1 MNLHEYQSKKLF
13 FDHGIPVLDGE
24 IANSPKEA
32 KKAAENLQ
40 SDIWVVKAQVH
51 AGGRGK
57 AGGVKIARSI
67 SEVEEMASE
76 MLGTNLV
83 TKQTDSEGLPV
94 NQVYIESGTS
104 IQDEYYLSLLV
115 DRTKESWTYIA
126 SREGGVDIEAVAEDS
141 PEKII
146 NYTIDPS
153 KGLDLA
159 SLHKVA
165 AQMGF
170 QDDVASQFISIT
182 QKMFE
187 IAKDKDANLI
197 EVNPLILNDG
207 NQLIALD
214 AKISIESNALF
225 RQEGLLSF
233 KDDSQENELEV
244 KASEHD
250 LSYVSLD
257 GNIACMVN
265 GAGLAMAT
273 MDLIKL
279 HGGEPANFLDVG
291 GGATTER
298 VKIAIDIIMENPNV
312 DAILI
317 NIFGGIVR
325 CDVIAMGITEAVKST
340 DIDIPIVVRLQGTN
354 VNFGK
359 KILEESWMKIISAS
373 DLTDAAIKGKV
384 DKLIGLKENVIVGR
398 LVPAGTGS
406 IKNLWNKKAKEDDEK
421 FLSDQEKLE
430 TSEAQI
436 SQ

>member
-13 FDHGIPVLDGE
+13 LDHGIPVLKGK
-24 IANSPKEA
+24 IANSPDEA
-32 KKAAENLQ
+32 KSAAEKLQ

-57 AGGVKIARSI
+57 AGGVKIAKSI
-67 SEVEEMASE
+67 DEVQERAAE
-76 MLGTNLV
+76 MLGSNLI
-83 TKQTDSEGLPV
+83 TKQTDDLGLPV
-94 NQVYIESGTS
+94 SQVYIESGTS
-104 IQDEYYLSLLV
+104 IQSEYYLSLLV
-115 DRTKESWTYIA
+115 DRTKESWTFIA
-126 SREGGVDIEAVAEDS
+126 SKEGGVDIEAVAEES
-141 PEKII
+141 PDKII
-146 NYTIDPS
+146 NYTIDPL
-153 KGLDLA
+153 KGLEIGSLKELA
-159 SLHKVA
+159 DRMEFV
-165 AQMGF
+165 
-170 QDDVASQFISIT
+170 DDIQSQFISIT
-182 QKMFE
+182 RKMFE

-197 EVNPLILNDG
+197 EVNPLILDDD

-225 RQEGLLSF
+225 RQHELLSY

-244 KASEHD
+244 KASNHD

-298 VKIAIDIIMENPNV
+298 VKIAIEIIMENPNV

-325 CDVIAMGITEAVKST
+325 CDIIAQGIYEAVKST
-340 DIDIPIVVRLQGTN
+340 AIDIPIVVRLQGTN
-354 VNFGK
+354 VELGT
-359 KILEESWMKIISAS
+359 KILEESGMKIISAS
-373 DLTDAAIKGKV
+373 DLTDAAIKV
-384 DKLIGLKENVIVGR
+384 V
-398 LVPAGTGS
+398 AS
-406 IKNLWNKKAKEDDEK
+406 IKGKTE
-421 FLSDQEKLE
+421 
-430 TSEAQI
+430 
-436 SQ
+436 

>member
-13 FDHGIPVLDGE
+13 SDHGIPVLEGN
-24 IANSPKEA
+24 IASSPDEA
-32 KKAAENLQ
+32 KSSAEKLKG
-40 SDIWVVKAQVH
+40 DIWVVKAQVH

-67 SEVEEMASE
+67 AEVHEMASE
-76 MLGTNLV
+76 MLGTNLI
-83 TKQTDSEGLPV
+83 TKQTDEKGLPV

-104 IQDEYYLSLLV
+104 IQSEYYLSLLV

-126 SREGGVDIEAVAEDS
+126 SIEGGVDIETVAEES

-146 NYTIDPS
+146 NYTIDPL
-153 KGLDLA
+153 KGLELS
-159 SLHKVA
+159 SLKKMA
-165 AQMGF
+165 DRMGF
-170 QDDVASQFISIT
+170 TDDVHSQFVSIT
-182 QKMFE
+182 KRMFE

-197 EVNPLILNDG
+197 EVNPLILDDH

-225 RQEGLLSF
+225 RQEELLSF
-233 KDDSQENELEV
+233 KDNSQENELEV

-291 GGATTER
+291 GGATTDR
-298 VKIAIDIIMENPNV
+298 VKMAIDIIMENPNV

-325 CDVIAMGITEAVKST
+325 CDVIAQGITEAVKST
-340 DIDIPIVVRLQGTN
+340 AIDIPIVVRLQGTN
-354 VNFGK
+354 VELGTR
-359 KILEESWMKIISAS
+359 ILEESGMKIISAS
-373 DLTDAAIKGKV
+373 DLTDAAIKV
-384 DKLIGLKENVIVGR
+384 VSSVKEAV
-398 LVPAGTGS
+398 
-406 IKNLWNKKAKEDDEK
+406 
-421 FLSDQEKLE
+421 Q
-430 TSEAQI
+430 
-436 SQ
+436 

>member
-13 FDHGIPVLDGE
+13 FDHGIPVLNGD
-24 IANSPKEA
+24 ISSSPDEA
-32 KKAAENLQ
+32 KSVAEKLEG
-40 SDIWVVKAQVH
+40 DIWVVKAQVH

-57 AGGVKIARSI
+57 AGGVKIAKSI
-67 SEVEEMASE
+67 AEVHERASE

-83 TKQTDSEGLPV
+83 TKQTDEKGLPV

-104 IQDEYYLSLLV
+104 IQSEYYLSLLV

-126 SREGGVDIEAVAEDS
+126 SIEGGVDIEAVAEES

-146 NYTIDPS
+146 NYTIDPL
-153 KGLDLA
+153 KGLELS
-159 SLHKVA
+159 SLKQMA
-165 AQMGF
+165 DRMGF
-170 QDDVASQFISIT
+170 TDDVHSQFVSIT

-187 IAKDKDANLI
+187 IAKEKDANLI
-197 EVNPLILNDG
+197 EVNPLILDDH

-225 RQEGLLSF
+225 RQEELLSF
-233 KDDSQENELEV
+233 KDNSQENELEV

-291 GGATTER
+291 GGATTDR
-298 VKIAIDIIMENPNV
+298 VKMAIDIIMENPNV

-325 CDVIAMGITEAVKST
+325 CDVIAQGITEAVKST
-340 DIDIPIVVRLQGTN
+340 AIDIPIVVRLQGTN
-354 VNFGK
+354 VELGTR
-359 KILEESWMKIISAS
+359 ILEESGMKIISAS
-373 DLTDAAIKGKV
+373 DLTDAAIKV
-384 DKLIGLKENVIVGR
+384 VSSVKEAV
-398 LVPAGTGS
+398 
-406 IKNLWNKKAKEDDEK
+406 
-421 FLSDQEKLE
+421 Q
-430 TSEAQI
+430 
-436 SQ
+436 

>member
-13 FDHGIPVLDGE
+13 SDHGIPVLEGN
-24 IANSPKEA
+24 IASSPDEA
-32 KKAAENLQ
+32 KSAAEKLKG
-40 SDIWVVKAQVH
+40 DIWVVKAQVH

-67 SEVEEMASE
+67 AEVHEMASE
-76 MLGTNLV
+76 MLGTNLI
-83 TKQTDSEGLPV
+83 TKQTDEKGLPV

-104 IQDEYYLSLLV
+104 IQSEYYLSLLV

-126 SREGGVDIEAVAEDS
+126 SIEGGVDIEAVAEES

-146 NYTIDPS
+146 NYTIDPL
-153 KGLDLA
+153 KGLELS
-159 SLHKVA
+159 SLKQMA
-165 AQMGF
+165 DRMGF
-170 QDDVASQFISIT
+170 TDDVHSQFVSIT
-182 QKMFE
+182 KKMFE
-187 IAKDKDANLI
+187 IAKEKDANLI
-197 EVNPLILNDG
+197 EVNPLILDDH

-225 RQEGLLSF
+225 RQEELQSF
-233 KDDSQENELEV
+233 KDNSQENELEV

-291 GGATTER
+291 GGATTDR
-298 VKIAIDIIMENPNV
+298 VKMAIDIIMENPNV

-325 CDVIAMGITEAVKST
+325 CDVIAQGITEAVKST
-340 DIDIPIVVRLQGTN
+340 AIDIPIVVRLQGTN
-354 VNFGK
+354 VELGTR
-359 KILEESWMKIISAS
+359 ILEESGMKIISAS
-373 DLTDAAIKGKV
+373 DLTDAAIKV
-384 DKLIGLKENVIVGR
+384 VSSVKEAV
-398 LVPAGTGS
+398 
-406 IKNLWNKKAKEDDEK
+406 
-421 FLSDQEKLE
+421 Q
-430 TSEAQI
+430 
-436 SQ
+436 

>member
-13 FDHGIPVLDGE
+13 SDHGIPVLEGN
-24 IANSPKEA
+24 IASSPDEA
-32 KKAAENLQ
+32 KSAAEKLKG
-40 SDIWVVKAQVH
+40 DIWVVKAQVH

-67 SEVEEMASE
+67 AEVHEMASE
-76 MLGTNLV
+76 MLGTNLI
-83 TKQTDSEGLPV
+83 TKQTDEKGLPV

-104 IQDEYYLSLLV
+104 IQSEYYLSLLV

-126 SREGGVDIEAVAEDS
+126 SIEGGVDIEAVAEES

-146 NYTIDPS
+146 NYTIDPL
-153 KGLDLA
+153 KGLELS
-159 SLHKVA
+159 SLKQMA
-165 AQMGF
+165 DRMGF
-170 QDDVASQFISIT
+170 TDDVHSQFVSIT
-182 QKMFE
+182 KKMFE
-187 IAKDKDANLI
+187 IAKEKDANLI
-197 EVNPLILNDG
+197 EVNPLILDDH

-225 RQEGLLSF
+225 RQEELLSF
-233 KDDSQENELEV
+233 KDNSQENELEV

-291 GGATTER
+291 GGATTDR
-298 VKIAIDIIMENPNV
+298 VKMAIDIIMENPNV
-312 DAILI
+312 DGILI

-325 CDVIAMGITEAVKST
+325 CDVIAQGITEAVKST
-340 DIDIPIVVRLQGTN
+340 AIDIPIVVRLQGTN
-354 VNFGK
+354 VELGTR
-359 KILEESWMKIISAS
+359 ILEESGMKIISAS
-373 DLTDAAIKGKV
+373 DLTDAAIKV
-384 DKLIGLKENVIVGR
+384 VSSVKEAV
-398 LVPAGTGS
+398 
-406 IKNLWNKKAKEDDEK
+406 
-421 FLSDQEKLE
+421 Q
-430 TSEAQI
+430 
-436 SQ
+436 

>member
-153 KGLDLA
+153 QGLDLA
-159 SLHKVA
+159 SLHKMS

-182 QKMFE
+182 EKMFE

-197 EVNPLILNDG
+197 EVNPLILNNG

-325 CDVIAMGITEAVKST
+325 CDVIAKGITEAVKST

-354 VNFGK
+354 VDLGK
-359 KILEESWMKIISAS
+359 KILEESGMKIISAS
-373 DLTDAAIKGKV
+373 DLTDAAIKVVSSVKG
-384 DKLIGLKENVIVGR
+384 
-398 LVPAGTGS
+398 
-406 IKNLWNKKAKEDDEK
+406 
-421 FLSDQEKLE
+421 
-430 TSEAQI
+430 
-436 SQ
+436 

>member
-13 FDHGIPVLDGE
+13 SDHGIPVLEGN
-24 IANSPKEA
+24 IASSPDEA
-32 KKAAENLQ
+32 KSAAEKLKG
-40 SDIWVVKAQVH
+40 DIWVVKAQVH

-67 SEVEEMASE
+67 AEVHEMASE
-76 MLGTNLV
+76 MLGTSLI
-83 TKQTDSEGLPV
+83 TKQTDEKGLPV

-104 IQDEYYLSLLV
+104 IQSEYYLSLLV

-126 SREGGVDIEAVAEDS
+126 SIEGGVDIEAVAEES

-146 NYTIDPS
+146 NYTIDPL
-153 KGLDLA
+153 KGLELS
-159 SLHKVA
+159 SLKQMA
-165 AQMGF
+165 DRMGF
-170 QDDVASQFISIT
+170 TDDVHSQFVSIT
-182 QKMFE
+182 KKMFE
-187 IAKDKDANLI
+187 IAKEKDANLI
-197 EVNPLILNDG
+197 EVNPLILDDH

-225 RQEGLLSF
+225 RQEELLSF
-233 KDDSQENELEV
+233 KDNSQENKLEV

-291 GGATTER
+291 GGATTDR
-298 VKIAIDIIMENPNV
+298 VKMAIDIIMENPNV

-325 CDVIAMGITEAVKST
+325 CDVIAQGITEAVKST
-340 DIDIPIVVRLQGTN
+340 AIDIPIVVRLQGTN
-354 VNFGK
+354 VELGTR
-359 KILEESWMKIISAS
+359 ILEESGMKIISAS
-373 DLTDAAIKGKV
+373 DLTDAAIKV
-384 DKLIGLKENVIVGR
+384 VSSVKEAV
-398 LVPAGTGS
+398 
-406 IKNLWNKKAKEDDEK
+406 
-421 FLSDQEKLE
+421 Q
-430 TSEAQI
+430 
-436 SQ
+436 

>member
-1 MNLHEYQSKKLF
+1 MNLHEYQSKELF

-32 KKAAENLQ
+32 KKAAEKLQ

-67 SEVEEMASE
+67 REVEERASE

-187 IAKDKDANLI
+187 IAKGKDANLI
-197 EVNPLILNDG
+197 EVNPLILNDS

-225 RQEGLLSF
+225 RQEELLSF

-298 VKIAIDIIMENPNV
+298 VKMAIDIIMENPNV

-325 CDVIAMGITEAVKST
+325 CDVIAKGITEAVKST
-340 DIDIPIVVRLQGTN
+340 AIDIPIVVRLQGTN
-354 VNFGK
+354 VDLGK
-359 KILEESWMKIISAS
+359 KILEESGMKIISAS
-373 DLTDAAIKGKV
+373 DLTDAAIKVVSSVKG
-384 DKLIGLKENVIVGR
+384 
-398 LVPAGTGS
+398 
-406 IKNLWNKKAKEDDEK
+406 
-421 FLSDQEKLE
+421 
-430 TSEAQI
+430 
-436 SQ
+436 

>member
-1 MNLHEYQSKKLF
+1 MNLHEYQSKELF

-32 KKAAENLQ
+32 KKAAEKLQ

-67 SEVEEMASE
+67 SEVEERASE
-76 MLGTNLV
+76 MLGNNLV

-170 QDDVASQFISIT
+170 QGDVASQFISIT

-187 IAKDKDANLI
+187 IAKGKDANLI
-197 EVNPLILNDG
+197 EVNPLILNDS

-225 RQEGLLSF
+225 RQEELLSF

-298 VKIAIDIIMENPNV
+298 VKMAIDIIMENPNV

-325 CDVIAMGITEAVKST
+325 CDVIAEGITEAVKST
-340 DIDIPIVVRLQGTN
+340 AIDIPIVVRLQGTN
-354 VNFGK
+354 VDLGK
-359 KILEESWMKIISAS
+359 KILEESGMKIISAS
-373 DLTDAAIKGKV
+373 DLTDAAIKVVSSVKG
-384 DKLIGLKENVIVGR
+384 
-398 LVPAGTGS
+398 
-406 IKNLWNKKAKEDDEK
+406 
-421 FLSDQEKLE
+421 
-430 TSEAQI
+430 
-436 SQ
+436 

>member
-13 FDHGIPVLDGE
+13 FNHGIPVLDGE
-24 IANSPKEA
+24 IANSPREA

-153 KGLDLA
+153 KGLDLS

-182 QKMFE
+182 KKMFE
-187 IAKDKDANLI
+187 IAKEKDANLI

-225 RQEGLLSF
+225 RQEELLSL
-233 KDDSQENELEV
+233 KDESQENELEV

-298 VKIAIDIIMENPNV
+298 VKMAIDIIMENPNV
-312 DAILI
+312 EAILI

-325 CDVIAMGITEAVKST
+325 CDVIAKGITEAVKST
-340 DIDIPIVVRLQGTN
+340 SIDIPIVVRLQGTN
-354 VNFGK
+354 VDLGK
-359 KILEESWMKIISAS
+359 KILEESGMKIISAS
-373 DLTDAAIKGKV
+373 DLTDAAIKVVSSVKG
-384 DKLIGLKENVIVGR
+384 
-398 LVPAGTGS
+398 
-406 IKNLWNKKAKEDDEK
+406 
-421 FLSDQEKLE
+421 
-430 TSEAQI
+430 
-436 SQ
+436 

>member
-13 FDHGIPVLDGE
+13 FDHGIPILNGN
-24 IANSPKEA
+24 IASSPDEA
-32 KKAAENLQ
+32 KLAAEKLEG
-40 SDIWVVKAQVH
+40 DIWVVKAQVH

-57 AGGVKIARSI
+57 AGGVKIAKSI
-67 SEVEEMASE
+67 AEVQEMASE
-76 MLGTNLV
+76 MLGTNLI
-83 TKQTDSEGLPV
+83 TKQTDENGLPV

-104 IQDEYYLSLLV
+104 IQSEYYLSLLV

-126 SREGGVDIEAVAEDS
+126 SIEGGVDIEAVAEES

-146 NYTIDPS
+146 NYTIDPL
-153 KGLDLA
+153 KGLELS
-159 SLHKVA
+159 SLKKMA
-165 AQMGF
+165 DRMGF
-170 QDDVASQFISIT
+170 TDDVHSQFVSIT
-182 QKMFE
+182 KKMFE
-187 IAKDKDANLI
+187 IAKEKDANLI
-197 EVNPLILNDG
+197 EVNPLILDDH

-225 RQEGLLSF
+225 RQEELLSF
-233 KDDSQENELEV
+233 KDNTQENELEV

-291 GGATTER
+291 GGATTDR
-298 VKIAIDIIMENPNV
+298 VKMAIDIIMENPNV

-325 CDVIAMGITEAVKST
+325 CDVIAQGITEAVKST
-340 DIDIPIVVRLQGTN
+340 AIDIPIVVRLQGTN
-354 VNFGK
+354 VELGTR
-359 KILEESWMKIISAS
+359 ILEESGMKIISAS
-373 DLTDAAIKGKV
+373 DLTDAAIKV
-384 DKLIGLKENVIVGR
+384 VSSVKEAV
-398 LVPAGTGS
+398 
-406 IKNLWNKKAKEDDEK
+406 
-421 FLSDQEKLE
+421 Q
-430 TSEAQI
+430 
-436 SQ
+436 

>member
-1 MNLHEYQSKKLF
+1 MNLHEYQSKELF

-32 KKAAENLQ
+32 KTAAEKLQ

-67 SEVEEMASE
+67 SEVEERASE

-187 IAKDKDANLI
+187 IAKGKDANLI
-197 EVNPLILNDG
+197 EVNPLILNDS

-225 RQEGLLSF
+225 RQEELLSL

-250 LSYVSLD
+250 LSYVSLE

-298 VKIAIDIIMENPNV
+298 VKMAIDIIMENPNV

-325 CDVIAMGITEAVKST
+325 CDVIAEGITEAVKST
-340 DIDIPIVVRLQGTN
+340 AIDIPIVVRLQGTN
-354 VNFGK
+354 VDLGK
-359 KILEESWMKIISAS
+359 KILEESGMKIISAS
-373 DLTDAAIKGKV
+373 DLTDAAIKV
-384 DKLIGLKENVIVGR
+384 V
-398 LVPAGTGS
+398 
-406 IKNLWNKKAKEDDEK
+406 
-421 FLSDQEKLE
+421 
-430 TSEAQI
+430 TSVKG
-436 SQ
+436 

>member
-1 MNLHEYQSKKLF
+1 MNLHEYQSKELF

-24 IANSPKEA
+24 IANSPIEA
-32 KKAAENLQ
+32 KKAAEKLQ

-57 AGGVKIARSI
+57 AGGVKIAKSI
-67 SEVEEMASE
+67 SEVEEIASE

-83 TKQTDSEGLPV
+83 TKQTDLEGLPV

-170 QDDVASQFISIT
+170 QGDVASQFISIT

-187 IAKDKDANLI
+187 IAKGKDANLI
-197 EVNPLILNDG
+197 EVNPLILNDS

-225 RQEGLLSF
+225 RQEELLLF

-298 VKIAIDIIMENPNV
+298 VKMAIDIIMENPNV

-325 CDVIAMGITEAVKST
+325 CDVIAKGITEAVKST
-340 DIDIPIVVRLQGTN
+340 AIDIPIVVRLQGTN
-354 VNFGK
+354 VDLGK
-359 KILEESWMKIISAS
+359 KILEESGMKIISAS
-373 DLTDAAIKGKV
+373 DLTDAAIKVVSSVKG
-384 DKLIGLKENVIVGR
+384 
-398 LVPAGTGS
+398 
-406 IKNLWNKKAKEDDEK
+406 
-421 FLSDQEKLE
+421 
-430 TSEAQI
+430 
-436 SQ
+436 